1 MSSMSE
7 NSERNFMTAFAIDT
21 DNNISVHASSP
32 LVKESENG
40 SETFSNPQE
49 LDKLAARWPGVRL
62 VEIWNSLP
70 GVEPVQRFT
79 SRQVAAT
86 RIWKAIQHLKA
97 AGGAQ
102 GPQGAAKRGSLR
114 MKAARRARPAARE
127 NSKTA
132 KVIALLRQPAGG
144 SLKAIMVATGWQ
156 AHSVRGFI
164 SGQLGKK
171 MGLRVCSFQR
181 NGERVYAI
189 KG

>member
-7 NSERNFMTAFAIDT
+7 NSERNFMTAFTIDT
-21 DNNISVHASSP
+21 KNNISVHASSP
-32 LVKESENG
+32 HLKESENG

-49 LDKLAARWPGVRL
+49 LDKLAARWPGARL

-79 SRQVAAT
+79 SRQVAAK
-86 RIWKAIQHLKA
+86 RIWRAIQHLKA
-97 AGGAQ
+97 AGGAPA
-102 GPQGAAKRGSLR
+102 PQVAAKRGRSR
-114 MKAARRARPAARE
+114 KKAARGARPAARE

-132 KVIALLRQPAGG
+132 KVIGLLRQPTGA

-171 MGLRVCSFQR
+171 MGLRVRSFQR
-181 NGERVYAI
+181 DGERVYAI
-189 KG
+189 NG